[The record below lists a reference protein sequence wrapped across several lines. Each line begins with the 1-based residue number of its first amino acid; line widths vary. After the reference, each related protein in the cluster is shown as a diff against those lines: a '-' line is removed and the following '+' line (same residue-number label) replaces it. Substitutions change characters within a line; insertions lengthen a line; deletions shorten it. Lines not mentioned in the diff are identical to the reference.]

1 MIKYSKTKKI
11 RNEALSRLDHFRFFG
26 DSNLFRISCFDIRIS
41 ASTLFPH
48 HRISTPEASRRLAG
62 GANHRT
68 NTKMRTS
75 PGGATEWA
83 PRNFAP
89 SDSLHKRLST
99 FANRPGNPREVAFFP
114 KCFVWIH
121 LGDFRWGQQTGQ
133 RLSAFN
139 APSVPRSVRA
149 TTAVSPASPFTKE
162 TTALLIRHVRI
173 TDE

>member
-83 PRNFAP
+83 PRNFRRPFRFSAQAP
-89 SDSLHKRLST
+89 LH
-99 FANRPGNPREVAFFP
+99 FRESS
-114 KCFVWIH
+114 
-121 LGDFRWGQQTGQ
+121 RQ
-133 RLSAFN
+133 SA
-139 APSVPRSVRA
+139 
-149 TTAVSPASPFTKE
+149 
-162 TTALLIRHVRI
+162 
-173 TDE
+173 